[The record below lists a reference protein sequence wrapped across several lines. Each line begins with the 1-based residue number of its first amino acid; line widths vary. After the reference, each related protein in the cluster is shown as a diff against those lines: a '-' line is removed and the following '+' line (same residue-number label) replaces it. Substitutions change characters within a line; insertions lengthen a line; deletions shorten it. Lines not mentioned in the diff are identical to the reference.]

1 MLLSGGRWCNRINA
15 VGNLTDCTLKCQMS
29 GNSLHHD
36 DECVC
41 QQAAMKAV
49 VATSRM
55 HEGSRR
61 RTDSCE
67 IPGSGASRQSS
78 MQQDQPPDSTSP
90 APTEDKTP
98 PRDEQLPR
106 KDESK
111 SADQSAPSPAPPRSP
126 KPPSSDVTPTGP
138 TPARPPLRTE
148 GLRQAS
154 VVPKT
159 MPVQPRLPQKSY
171 SVVEP
176 ASRAEATSKLDVPPS
191 PSSLSNGFMAGEESA
206 NKTAHCQ

>member
-1 MLLSGGRWCNRINA
+1 
-15 VGNLTDCTLKCQMS
+15 
-29 GNSLHHD
+29 
-36 DECVC
+36 
-41 QQAAMKAV
+41 MKAV

-78 MQQDQPPDSTSP
+78 MQQDRPPDSTSP
-90 APTEDKTP
+90 APTENETP
-98 PRDEQLPR
+98 PRDEQLPK

-111 SADQSAPSPAPPRSP
+111 SANQSTPSPAPPRSP
-126 KPPSSDVTPTGP
+126 KPPGSDVTPTGP
-138 TPARPPLRTE
+138 APARPPLRME

-154 VVPKT
+154 VIPKT
-159 MPVQPRLPQKSY
+159 MPVQPRPPQKSY

-176 ASRAEATSKLDVPPS
+176 ASRAEATSKPDIPPS
-191 PSSLSNGFMAGEESA
+191 PNSLSNGFIPGEEPTS
-206 NKTAHCQ
+206 KTAHCQ

>member
-1 MLLSGGRWCNRINA
+1 M
-15 VGNLTDCTLKCQMS
+15 
-29 GNSLHHD
+29 
-36 DECVC
+36 CVC
-41 QQAAMKAV
+41 DVNSVCVCHQAAMKAV

-78 MQQDQPPDSTSP
+78 MQQDPPPKSTSP
-90 APTEDKTP
+90 PPSDKETP
-98 PRDEQLPR
+98 SQNQQLPQE
-106 KDESK
+106 DESK
-111 SADQSAPSPAPPRSP
+111 STNQSALSPSPPCSP
-126 KPPSSDVTPTGP
+126 KPPISDTTPTA
-138 TPARPPLRTE
+138 PAPIRPPLRIE

-159 MPVQPRLPQKSY
+159 VPVQPRLPQKSC

-176 ASRAEATSKLDVPPS
+176 ASRVEATPTMATPQS
-191 PSSLSNGFMAGEESA
+191 PNSLSNGFTPGAEPAS
-206 NKTAHCQ
+206 KTTHCQ

>member
-1 MLLSGGRWCNRINA
+1 
-15 VGNLTDCTLKCQMS
+15 
-29 GNSLHHD
+29 
-36 DECVC
+36 
-41 QQAAMKAV
+41 MKAV

-78 MQQDQPPDSTSP
+78 MQQDPPPESTSP
-90 APTEDKTP
+90 IPADKETLP
-98 PRDEQLPR
+98 PGQQQE
-106 KDESK
+106 
-111 SADQSAPSPAPPRSP
+111 DQSKPTDRSAVRPSPPRSP
-126 KPPSSDVTPTGP
+126 KPPSSDVTPSGP
-138 TPARPPLRTE
+138 APTRQPLRAD

-159 MPVQPRLPQKSY
+159 MPVQPRLPQKSC

-176 ASRAEATSKLDVPPS
+176 TSRVEATPAVATPPS
-191 PSSLSNGFMAGEESA
+191 PNSLSNGFTPGVEPAS
-206 NKTAHCQ
+206 KTAHCQ